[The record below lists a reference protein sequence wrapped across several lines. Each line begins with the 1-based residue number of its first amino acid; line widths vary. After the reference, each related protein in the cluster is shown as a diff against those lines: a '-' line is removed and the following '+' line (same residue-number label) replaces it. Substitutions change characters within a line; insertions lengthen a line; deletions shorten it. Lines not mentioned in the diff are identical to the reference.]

1 MGDISWIAFALTVVV
16 STVLGGLWFAVAV
29 AKPYAVALGRVGRPA
44 PETALVS
51 VLGPL
56 ACTVAT
62 TLTTAVLLEA
72 LGVTTTQDAIAF
84 GLVVGVGYLSAM
96 ALQVAINPNVPR
108 PLLYGAINAPY
119 FIATSVIGA
128 AVMTAMR

>member
-1 MGDISWIAFALTVVV
+1 M
-16 STVLGGLWFAVAV
+16 
-29 AKPYAVALGRVGRPA
+29 
-44 PETALVS
+44 VS